1 VAVTLL
7 IKAPSLFNAPQSEHT
22 RSGGSHHH
30 GYLRRL
36 AVTPNQAMNSQQVAD
51 LFVEQRVLQPSQ
63 VEDVLQEA
71 NLNGKNIEQALV
83 DSGFVDE
90 RGFYQVI
97 ADAIGTDFIDLSE
110 NEIAPEIVRLI
121 PAGLARLHQAL
132 PIAAQDDTLS
142 VALVDPLDLRAAEDL
157 RFALGK
163 DVHVVVAPTQQVED
177 RIKLYYG
184 TDSSNIDEVLKQL
197 GETGEL
203 LAIRGS
209 DDSASTVEAEANTTP
224 IIRFVDLI
232 LFQAIQDRA
241 SDIHF
246 EPFENEFKIRYRV
259 DGALY
264 EMAPPPRHLALPVIS
279 RVKVMANM
287 NIAERRLPQDGRI
300 QKNIAGR
307 SVDLRVSTLP
317 TQFGES
323 VVLRV
328 LDRST
333 VNLDLEALGLP
344 HYIHDYLIEIIHRPN
359 GIFIVT
365 GPTGSGKT
373 TTLYSCLRRIN
384 TIDSKLVTA
393 EEPVEY
399 DLDGIVQVPVNE
411 AIGLTFARALR
422 AFLRQDPDRIMV
434 GETRDLET
442 AQISIQA
449 SLTGHL
455 VFTTL
460 HTNDAP
466 GAITRLIDMGVEP
479 FLISSTLEAVLGQR
493 LLRSICPQC
502 RTTYQPSQPL
512 LAQLGLSRRD
522 IGDRNFHY
530 GKGCDACNQT
540 GYKGRKGIYELLKIT
555 DPLRELINERAP
567 TVRLKEKAI
576 ELGMVTLRQ
585 DGLRSIFAGN
595 TTIEEV
601 LKYT

>member
-1 VAVTLL
+1 
-7 IKAPSLFNAPQSEHT
+7 
-22 RSGGSHHH
+22 
-30 GYLRRL
+30 
-36 AVTPNQAMNSQQVAD
+36 MNNQQVVD
-51 LFVEQRVLQPSQ
+51 LFVDQNVLQKAQ
-63 VEDVLQEA
+63 ADDVLTEA
-71 NLNGKNIEQALV
+71 QLNGKTIVQAMV
-83 DSGFVDE
+83 DGGFMDE
-90 RGFYQVI
+90 AGFYRTM
-97 ADAIGTDFIDLSE
+97 AEGIGAEFIDL
-110 NEIAPEIVRLI
+110 NDREIGPEVVKIV
-121 PAGLARLHQAL
+121 PAGLARLHRAL
-132 PIAAQDDTLS
+132 PVELVDGTLR
-142 VALVDPLDLRAAEDL
+142 VALADPLEPSTAEDL
-157 RFALGK
+157 RFALGR
-163 DVHVVVAPTQQVED
+163 DIEVVVAPVEQIED
-177 RIKLYYG
+177 RIKIFYG
-184 TDSSNIDEVLKQL
+184 SDTSSMEEVLKQL
-197 GETGEL
+197 GEVGEL
-203 LAIRGS
+203 MQLREGDGATG
-209 DDSASTVEAEANTTP
+209 AEAEASATP

-232 LFQAIQDRA
+232 LYQAIQDRA

-264 EMAPPPRHLALPVIS
+264 EMAPPPRHLAPPVIS
-279 RVKVMANM
+279 RVKVMASM

-307 SVDLRVSTLP
+307 NVDLRVSTLP

-333 VNLDLEALGLP
+333 VNLDLGMLGMP
-344 HYIHDYLIEIIHRPN
+344 KYVGDYILEVIERPN

-373 TTLYSCLRRIN
+373 TTLYSCLRKIN
-384 TIDSKLVTA
+384 TLDSKLLTA

-399 DLDGIVQVPVNE
+399 DLEGIVQVPVNE
-411 AIGLTFARALR
+411 NIGLTFARVLR

-442 AQISIQA
+442 AQIAIQA

-493 LLRSICPQC
+493 LLRSICLNC
-502 RTTYQPSQPL
+502 RTSYEPNTNTL
-512 LAQLGLSRRD
+512 DQLGLGRRD
-522 IGDRNFHY
+522 LGDKKFYY

-540 GYKGRKGIYELLKIT
+540 GYKGRKGIYELMRIS

-567 TVRLKEKAI
+567 TVTLKQKAI
-576 ELGMVTLRQ
+576 ELGMITLRQ
-585 DGLRSIFAGN
+585 DGLRSVFDGD
-595 TTIEEV
+595 TTVEEV

>member
-1 VAVTLL
+1 M
-7 IKAPSLFNAPQSEHT
+7 NA
-22 RSGGSHHH
+22 
-30 GYLRRL
+30 
-36 AVTPNQAMNSQQVAD
+36 QQVAD
-51 LFVEQRVLQPSQ
+51 LFVEQRVLQTSQ
-63 VEDVLQEA
+63 AEDVLQEA
-71 NLNGKNIEQALV
+71 NLNGKNIEQALI

-97 ADAIGTDFIDLSE
+97 ADALGTDFVDLPHDD
-110 NEIAPEIVRLI
+110 IAPEILRLI
-121 PAGLARLHQAL
+121 PGGLARLHRAL
-132 PIAAQDDTLS
+132 PIAASDNTLT

-163 DVHVVVAPTQQVED
+163 DVHVVVAPSEEVEE
-177 RIKLYYG
+177 RIKRHYG
-184 TDSSNIDEVLKQL
+184 TDSSSMEDILKQL

-203 LAIRGS
+203 LSLRGT
-209 DDSASTVEAEANTTP
+209 DASASAVEAEANATP

-344 HYIHDYLIEIIHRPN
+344 EYIRDYIIEVINRPN

-373 TTLYSCLRRIN
+373 TTLYSCLRKIN
-384 TIDSKLVTA
+384 TIDSKLLTA

-399 DLDGIVQVPVNE
+399 DLEGIVQVPVNE
-411 AIGLTFARALR
+411 AIGLTFARTLR

-502 RTTYQPSQPL
+502 RDKYQPSDTL
-512 LAQLGLSRRD
+512 LSQLGLSRRD
-522 IGDRNFHY
+522 IGEKNFYY

-567 TVRLKEKAI
+567 TVTLKEKAI

-585 DGLRSIFAGN
+585 DGLRSIFAGD